1 VTVTFELDLDSVK
14 SKLSNSV
21 LSNPHHVLYR
31 LVLPVKDI
39 GYNSCDNDLTALLSR
54 QKTAT

>member
-1 VTVTFELDLDSVK
+1 VTFELDLDSVK

-39 GYNSCDNDLTALLSR
+39 GYNSCDNDLTPLLSR